1 MKKDIK
7 KYIDLAYKLDAIIK
21 ESLLTDS
28 KSKIYES
35 FFNET
40 LINENNLQSYINDI
54 LYKYRKAFLFIAKN
68 YYKTKNYE
76 SDSNKKKIVGYVP
89 YDSLDKIRFKYEQ
102 NNVHYTDYLDFSKAT
117 FEQFTGTSRN
127 TPNMVKIVSRPYPF
141 DDATQ
146 DIILEEYLD
155 SYSGTITSTGST
167 IYHNNNYYKLI
178 SYDGGSWDPNT
189 MVAGGSEIFDGKV
202 GGKIDSFYNKMK
214 NKKFVITKVG

>member
-40 LINENNLQSYINDI
+40 LINENNLQSYKNDI

-68 YYKTKNYE
+68 KIKDTTYGST
-76 SDSNKKKIVGYVP
+76 SNRIKVVGHVP
-89 YDSLDKIRFKYEQ
+89 PDSLDKIRFKYEE
-102 NNVHYTDYLDFSKAT
+102 NNVHYTDYWDMTKNTL
-117 FEQFTGTSRN
+117 ERFTGTSRN
-127 TPNMVKIVSRPYPF
+127 TPNVVKITTSSS
-141 DDATQ
+141 ALNNTAQ
-146 DIILEEYLD
+146 DEILNAYLER
-155 SYSGTITSTGST
+155 YSGTTTSTGTT
-167 IYHNNNYYKLI
+167 IYHNNNYYTML
-178 SYDGGSWDPNT
+178 SYDGRSWDPNT

-214 NKKFVITKVG
+214 NKKLVITKVG